1 MTSEVSTCAGPSG
14 KDFIQFL
21 PNIAPVENFDT
32 GDFPGDDIQYQHPF
46 LGCQGNI
53 PMTGTVGTI
62 GFGFRVERGA
72 DVIPAR
78 APLENSQA
86 LHLSRQFVFAL
97 LDEELPKLGCKC
109 GERVSERRSFFSTL
123 IHGISLEQLWNI

>member
-62 GFGFRVERGA
+62 GLGLRVKHGAEVVAAAAPVENHQPRHLCSQFGFA
-72 DVIPAR
+72 M
-78 APLENSQA
+78 
-86 LHLSRQFVFAL
+86 
-97 LDEELPKLGCKC
+97 LG
-109 GERVSERRSFFSTL
+109 
-123 IHGISLEQLWNI
+123 